1 MRVIG
6 GKLRGNLI
14 HNPTDKSTRPLK
26 DVVRESIFNILKHS
40 NNEKKELLNSNVLDL
55 FSGTGSFGLE
65 CLSRGAKK
73 VYFFENYENSIKIL
87 KKNIIKL
94 NQLDNCRIIQKDAYD
109 LSSKDLDN
117 KIMDLIFI
125 DPPFKDMKI
134 NMLLDNIKNLGIT
147 KKNTLIILHRNKKI
161 KEEFIHGFK
170 ILREQTY
177 GVSKILFGEI
187 ST

>member
-1 MRVIG
+1 MRIIAG
-6 GKLRGNLI
+6 ELKGKKI
-14 HNPTDKSTRPLK
+14 SEPKDKKTRPLK
-26 DVVRESIFNILKHS
+26 DMVRESIFNILKHA

-65 CLSRGAKK
+65 CLSRGAKR

-125 DPPFKDMKI
+125 DPPFRDTKI

-147 KKNTLIILHRNKKI
+147 KKNTLIVLHRSKKI
-161 KEEFIHGFK
+161 KEKFIPGFK

-177 GVSKILFGEI
+177 GVSKILYGEI

>member
-14 HNPTDKSTRPLK
+14 YDPIDKSTRPLK
-26 DVVRESIFNILKHS
+26 DMVRESIFNILKHA
-40 NNEKKELLNSNVLDL
+40 NDEKKELLNSNVLDL

-65 CLSRGAKK
+65 CLSRGAKR

-87 KKNIIKL
+87 KKNIIRL
-94 NQLDNCRIIQKDAYD
+94 NQLDNCRIIQKNAYD

-125 DPPFKDMKI
+125 DPPFRDTKI
-134 NMLLDNIKNLGIT
+134 NMLLDNIRNLGIT
-147 KKNTLIILHRNKKI
+147 KKIL
-161 KEEFIHGFK
+161 
-170 ILREQTY
+170 
-177 GVSKILFGEI
+177 
-187 ST
+187 

>member
-14 HNPTDKSTRPLK
+14 YNPTDKSTRPLK
-26 DVVRESIFNILKHS
+26 DMVRESIFNILKHA

-65 CLSRGAKK
+65 CLSRGAKR

-87 KKNIIKL
+87 RKNIIKL
-94 NQLDNCRIIQKDAYD
+94 NQLNNCRIIQKDAYD

-125 DPPFKDMKI
+125 DPPFRDTKI

-147 KKNTLIILHRNKKI
+147 KKNTLIILNRRKKI
-161 KEEFIHGFK
+161 EEEFINGFK

-177 GVSKILFGEI
+177 GISKIFFGEI